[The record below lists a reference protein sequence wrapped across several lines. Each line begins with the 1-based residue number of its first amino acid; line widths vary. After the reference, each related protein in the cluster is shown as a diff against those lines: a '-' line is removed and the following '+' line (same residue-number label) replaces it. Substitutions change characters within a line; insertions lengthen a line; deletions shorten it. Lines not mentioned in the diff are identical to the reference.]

1 MMEQLFIRI
10 LNMSFTAGITI
21 LAVLIIRFMLKRAP
35 KIFSYA
41 LWAAV
46 LFRLLCPFSFS
57 SAVSLLGVIRAPH
70 AEQGKIEYIPENIGM
85 MEQPTVNLPVPA
97 VENAV
102 NESLPVVNIGDSVN
116 PMQIVIYIGACVW
129 LLGIIIMLSYGV
141 VTYLKLRS
149 RLKKAEHE
157 RDNIFIASDIST
169 PFVCGI
175 LAPGIYLPLA
185 LGDEEKQY
193 ILLHEQ
199 IHIRRGDH
207 ILRIIGFFALC
218 LHWFNPLVW
227 IAFFTSGKDME
238 MSCDEAVIRKVGSG
252 VKKEYSASLLSMASG
267 RKIVTGIPLA
277 FGEGETGSR
286 IKNILKYKKPAKIA
300 AVTVAAVCILAVIA
314 LTANPGHKDVED
326 NEASLSNDEVSE
338 VYYGVVSNIV
348 LGGSNRMVV
357 TVPRIG
363 DMEIPEAEEVYPFIE
378 IEDFSGLKIGDL
390 VEITF
395 PKGEEVGIMEVYP
408 GLFSSDAESIVIKGE
423 GFAISPA
430 GSGRYMFTVPWGI
443 AQDAGEGDTIEIYY
457 NDAEASF
464 YYDREENEQEKTLL
478 AVADVLSVDV
488 DNYDVWVELSAE
500 EVNTFLAQFGHGIT
514 CTVIKQTGLETS
526 SRQDVGD
533 GQDAED
539 RQNVE
544 EGQNAEDRQNV
555 EEGQYAE
562 EAVELTR
569 EHLMRG
575 AIVDEIYRVY
585 VRSVSRS
592 ARGIDRY
599 IVDDMED
606 DEELLFLAFSD
617 DCRFLT
623 NKKIN
628 GLSYEETSFDAFI
641 DLTQELFSYRNPPM
655 LLTFE
660 DGLITEAV
668 LENYYGGGI
677 SFDTV
682 YPDTWYEDIQD
693 ITSLDEIEVLNTY
706 YTLESTEEMDIGDGD
721 GVEEILVYTG
731 NIGDGDSGIVLFNNA
746 EGELL
751 YTLSAHQA
759 RAGWNNIYLGERDG
773 VGFIMTMH
781 IEDRDN
787 YGIYDYH
794 VFRLADNGDVKLI
807 ASSSFEWGDS
817 IPYDD
822 ALFREWVEEMSGY
835 LSDSR
840 LMLST
845 QEGELNTEHVSEAD
859 KYNYEMLKR

>member
-1 MMEQLFIRI
+1 MEQLFIRI
-10 LNMSFTAGITI
+10 LNMSLTAGISI

-57 SAVSLLGVIRAPH
+57 SAVSLLGVLRAPQ
-70 AEQGKIEYIPENIGM
+70 AEQGKIEYIPENIGL
-85 MEQPTVNLPVPA
+85 MEQPAVNLPVPA
-97 VENAV
+97 VENTV
-102 NESLPVVNIGDSVN
+102 NESLPAANIGDSAN

-129 LLGIIIMLSYGV
+129 MLGIVVMLAYGI

-175 LAPGIYLPLA
+175 LAPRIYLPLT
-185 LGDEEKQY
+185 LGDEEKRY

-207 ILRIIGFFALC
+207 ILRIISFFALC

-227 IAFFTSGKDME
+227 LAFFTSGKDME
-238 MSCDEAVIRKVGSG
+238 MSCDEAVIRKAGSG
-252 VKKEYSASLLSMASG
+252 VKKEYSASLLSLASG

-286 IKNILKYKKPAKIA
+286 INNILKYKKPAKIA
-300 AVTVAAVCILAVIA
+300 AAVVAAVCILAVIA
-314 LTANPGHKDVED
+314 LAANPGHTGVED
-326 NEASLSNDEVSE
+326 DEASLSNDEVSE

-348 LGGSNRMVV
+348 LGDSSRMVV

-363 DMEIPEAEEVYPFIE
+363 DMEIPEAKEVYPFIE
-378 IEDFSGLKIGDL
+378 IEDFSGLKVGDL

-423 GFAISPA
+423 GFAISPSGA
-430 GSGRYMFTVPWGI
+430 GRYMFTVPWGI
-443 AQDAGEGDTIEIYY
+443 AQDAETGDTLEIYY

-464 YYDREENEQEKTLL
+464 YYDREEAGQEKTLL
-478 AVADVLSVDV
+478 AVTDVLSVDI
-488 DNYDVWVELSAE
+488 DNYDVWVVLSAE

-514 CTVIKQTGLETS
+514 CTVIKQTGLGTS
-526 SRQDVGD
+526 NGQNVGEEPNT
-533 GQDAED
+533 ED

-544 EGQNAEDRQNV
+544 DGKNAEEIQSMEDV
-555 EEGQYAE
+555 QYAE

-575 AIVDEIYRVY
+575 AIVDGIYRVY
-585 VRSVSRS
+585 VRSASRS

-599 IVDDMED
+599 IVDGMED
-606 DEELLFLAFSD
+606 GEELLFLAFSD

-628 GLSYEETSFDAFI
+628 GLSYEETSYDDFI
-641 DLTQELFSYRNPPM
+641 NLTQELFSYRNPPM

-677 SFDTV
+677 SFDAV

-706 YTLESTEEMDIGDGD
+706 YTLESREEMDIGDGI
-721 GVEEILVYTG
+721 GVEQILVYTG
-731 NIGDGDSGIVLFNNA
+731 NIGDGDSGIVIFNNE
-746 EGELL
+746 EGELICA
-751 YTLSAHQA
+751 LSAHHA
-759 RAGWNNIYLGERDG
+759 RAGWNNIYVGERDG

-787 YGIYDYH
+787 FGIYDYH
-794 VFRLADNGDVKLI
+794 VFRLADNGDMKLI
-807 ASSSFEWGDS
+807 AGSSFEWRDS
-817 IPYDD
+817 ISYDD
-822 ALFREWVEEMSGY
+822 ELFCEWAEEMSGY
-835 LSDSR
+835 LADSR

-859 KYNYEMLKR
+859 KYNYETLKR

>member
-1 MMEQLFIRI
+1 MEQLMEQLFLRI
-10 LNMSFTAGITI
+10 INMSLTAGITI
-21 LAVLIIRFMLKRAP
+21 LAVLIIRFMLKKAP
-35 KIFSYA
+35 KIFAYA
-41 LWAAV
+41 LWAVV

-57 SAVSLLGVIRAPH
+57 SAVSLLGVLRAPA
-70 AEQGKIEYIPENIGM
+70 AEQGKIEYIPENIGL
-85 MEQPTVNLPVPA
+85 MEQPAVNLPVPA

-102 NESLPVVNIGDSVN
+102 NGSLPAANIGDSVN
-116 PMQIVIYIGACVW
+116 PMQIVTYIGACVW
-129 LLGIIIMLSYGV
+129 LLGIAVMLAYGV

-149 RLKKAEHE
+149 RLKKAVHE

-175 LAPGIYLPLA
+175 LAPRIYLPYT

-199 IHIRRGDH
+199 IHIRRGDY
-207 ILRIIGFFALC
+207 ILRIVSFFALC

-227 IAFFTSGKDME
+227 IAFFISGKDME
-238 MSCDEAVIRKVGSG
+238 MSCDEAVIQKVGSG
-252 VKKEYSASLLSMASG
+252 VKREYSASLLSLASG

-300 AVTVAAVCILAVIA
+300 AAAVAAVCILAVIA
-314 LTANPGHKDVED
+314 LAANPGHAGVED
-326 NEASLSNDEVSE
+326 GEASLSNDEVSE
-338 VYYGVVSNIV
+338 VFYGVVSNV
-348 LGGSNRMVV
+348 ELGENSRMVI
-357 TVPRIG
+357 TVPGIG
-363 DMEIPEAEEVYPFIE
+363 DMEIPEAEEIYPFIE
-378 IEDFSGLKIGDL
+378 IEDFSGLKVGDL

-408 GLFSSDAESIVIKGE
+408 GLFSSEAESIAVKGE
-423 GFAISPA
+423 GFAISFA

-443 AQDAGEGDTIEIYY
+443 AQDAEAGDTLEIYY

-464 YYDREENEQEKTLL
+464 YYDRGENEQEKTLL

-500 EVNTFLAQFGHGIT
+500 EVRTFLIQFGHGIT
-514 CTVIKQTGLETS
+514 CTVIKQTES
-526 SRQDVGD
+526 EISD
-533 GQDAED
+533 GQNMEG
-539 RQNVE
+539 
-544 EGQNAEDRQNV
+544 GQNAEDRQN
-555 EEGQYAE
+555 AE
-562 EAVELTR
+562 EIVELTR

-575 AIVDEIYRVY
+575 AIVDETYRVY

-599 IVDDMED
+599 IVDDMGD
-606 DEELLFLAFSD
+606 GEELLFLAFAD

-623 NKKIN
+623 NKKMN
-628 GLSYEETSFDAFI
+628 GLSYEETSFDDFI

-668 LENYYGGGI
+668 LENYYGAGI

-682 YPDTWYEDIQD
+682 HPDTWYEDIQD

-706 YTLESTEEMDIGDGD
+706 YALESTEDMDIGDGD
-721 GVEEILVYTG
+721 GVEQILVYTG
-731 NIGDGDSGIVLFNNA
+731 NIGDGDSGIVIFNNA

-751 YTLSAHQA
+751 YTLSAHHA
-759 RAGWNNIYLGERDG
+759 RAGWNNIYVGERDG

-787 YGIYDYH
+787 FGIYDYH
-794 VFRLADNGDVKLI
+794 VFRLADNGDIKLI
-807 ASSSFEWGDS
+807 AGSFFEWGDNIS
-817 IPYDD
+817 YDD
-822 ALFREWVEEMSGY
+822 ELFREWAEEMSGY
-835 LSDSR
+835 LADSR

-845 QEGELNTEHVSEAD
+845 QEGELNTEHVSEAF
-859 KYNYEMLKR
+859 KYNYETLK